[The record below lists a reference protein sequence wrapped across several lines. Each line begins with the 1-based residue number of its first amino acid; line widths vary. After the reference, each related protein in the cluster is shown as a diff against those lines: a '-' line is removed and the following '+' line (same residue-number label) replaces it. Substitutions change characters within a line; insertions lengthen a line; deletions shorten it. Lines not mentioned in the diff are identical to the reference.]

1 MLNQLISV
9 KNLFKRK
16 KQKTR
21 YFVLMI
27 HLVLN
32 SFHVLDYSLVILMV
46 IDLETSLVIQSV
58 LCVHAELKVK
68 LLEISS
74 CVDNYA
80 ALKDYKFL
88 KILRKLNQIF

>member
-32 SFHVLDYSLVILMV
+32 FFHVLDYSLVILMV
-46 IDLETSLVIQSV
+46 INLDKSLMIQSV
-58 LCVHAELKVK
+58 PCVHAELKVK
-68 LLEISS
+68 LLKMSS
-74 CVDNYA
+74 CVDNFA
-80 ALKDYKFL
+80 ALKYF
-88 KILRKLNQIF
+88 